1 LNYLKKPAWLKVKLP
16 SHINYFQVAE
26 ILKRQGLHTICQSAR
41 CPNIGECWERRT
53 ATFLILGNI
62 CTRNCR
68 FCAVEKGK
76 PRPLDEQEP
85 EAVLQAVKEMQ
96 LRYVVITS
104 VTRDDLPDGGAHVF
118 ARTTQLIKAHFP
130 ETKVEV
136 LVPDFKGEEAPL
148 RQVLKA
154 GPDVLNHNL
163 ETTVNIYSKINRPT
177 ANYYRSLAVIKKAKS
192 YGALTKSGLMV
203 GLGESYDDLKQ
214 ALTDLRKND
223 CDLLTIGQYLQ
234 PTAAHA
240 PVVRYYTPEEFTELR
255 QLALELGFKEAVA
268 GPLVRSSYFADHLYD
283 SARS

>member
-1 LNYLKKPAWLKVKLP
+1 MNYLKKPAWLKVKLP